1 MPLEF
6 LAWNSP
12 PLDFSR
18 ITLHIPK
25 LIEKTIS
32 TFSCNENIFNESKKI
47 CQKAL
52 EKSGYQQTLKY
63 HASNE
68 NASNNKRKRKQNVIL
83 LKPPF
88 IVNVKIKVGNYF
100 LNLIRKHFP
109 PCHEFSKLF
118 SRNIIKVNCN
128 Y

>member
-1 MPLEF
+1 MKKQF
-6 LAWNSP
+6 P
-12 PLDFSR
+12 PF
-18 ITLHIPK
+18 HVM
-25 LIEKTIS
+25 KTYL
-32 TFSCNENIFNESKKI
+32 TNQKKT

-88 IVNVKIKVGNYF
+88 IVNAKIKVGNYF

-109 PCHEFSKLF
+109 PCHKFGKLF
-118 SRNIIKVNCN
+118 NCNIIKVNYN